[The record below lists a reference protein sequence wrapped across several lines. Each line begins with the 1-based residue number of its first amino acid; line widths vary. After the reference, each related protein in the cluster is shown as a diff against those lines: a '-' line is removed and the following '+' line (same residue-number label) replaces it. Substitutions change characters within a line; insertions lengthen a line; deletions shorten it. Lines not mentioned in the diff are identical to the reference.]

1 VATLSDIVFDCRRAS
16 TLAQF
21 WASVLD
27 GYAVA
32 PYDDAEVQRLA
43 DLGYTLDT
51 DPTVMVEGPGPR
63 LCFQQVDEA
72 KMTKNRVHLDIRV
85 IDRPAEIERLRRLG
99 ATISFENQ
107 EWTTMLDPEG
117 NEFCL
122 VESRPPDA

>member
-1 VATLSDIVFDCRRAS
+1 VFDCRRAS
-16 TLAQF
+16 ALAHF
-21 WASVLD
+21 WALVLD

-32 PYDDAEVQRLA
+32 PYDEAEVQRLA
-43 DLGYTLDT
+43 DQGYTPDT

-72 KMTKNRVHLDIRV
+72 KVIKNRVHLDLRV
-85 IDRPAEIERLRRLG
+85 TDRRAEVERLRRLG
-99 ATISFENQ
+99 ATVSFENQ

-122 VESRPPDA
+122 VDSRSSDA

>member
-1 VATLSDIVFDCRRAS
+1 MGTLADIVLDCRHAS
-16 TLAQF
+16 ALARF

-43 DLGYTLDT
+43 ALGYTPDT

-72 KMTKNRVHLDIRV
+72 KVTKNRVHLDIRV
-85 IDRPAEIERLRRLG
+85 VDRTTEIERLRRLG
-99 ATISFENQ
+99 ATVGYENSK
-107 EWTTMLDPEG
+107 WTTMLDPEG

-122 VESRPPDA
+122 VDT